1 MVAPQHLL
9 APQHH
14 RRLRPRH
21 ALQIQAVAQPPAQ
34 AVAQLQAQAVAHLQ
48 AQAVAQAVTLVR
60 QLEPAGRAA
69 QAAIAQLAASTVRT
83 LAQMA

>member
-1 MVAPQHLL
+1 MAPQHLP

-21 ALQIQAVAQPPAQ
+21 ALQVRAVVHLQVR
-34 AVAQLQAQAVAHLQ
+34 AVVHLQVQAVAHLQ
-48 AQAVAQAVTLVR
+48 VQAVAQAVTLVR

>member
-1 MVAPQHLL
+1 VALQHLP

-21 ALQIQAVAQPPAQ
+21 ALQVQAVAQHQ
-34 AVAQLQAQAVAHLQ
+34 V
-48 AQAVAQAVTLVR
+48 QAVAQAVTLVR